1 MHKLSDQLET
11 APPTGI
17 HPSDVLQTYFES
29 QVCWGPDRI
38 AVECSGETL
47 SYARLNGYANQI
59 ARTLRRR
66 GVRTGD
72 LVGIYLEKSVRLF
85 AAILG
90 VLKAGAAY
98 VPIDPKLPLDRIRD
112 IVADSGARI
121 LVTEGAL
128 AEAIADSVST
138 AFLRLDRDKREIGT
152 WLPVNVPPT
161 DIGLTPKHLCY
172 VIYTSGSTGRPKG
185 VMVEHRNA
193 ATFLSTLKP
202 VYGISA
208 TDRIYQGFSVGFDAS
223 VEEIWA
229 ALSLGGTLV
238 VPSEA
243 LTRSPMDVAEF
254 IKANRVTYFS
264 TVPTFLSMID
274 RDLPTV
280 RILVLGGEVCTPELV
295 ARWAKPD
302 RRVLNTYGPTE
313 TTVVAT
319 WAECHSGEPVTIG
332 HALPGYE
339 TLVLDQDMRPVA
351 PGQVGELYIGG
362 PAVARGYMNQPELT
376 AQRFLAN
383 PLLPCDSSHQRVY
396 RTHDLVRLTENGALQ
411 FLGRIDGQVKIRG
424 FRVELSEIEAV
435 LMEQPTIR
443 AAAVKVVDAGAG
455 RELAAYV
462 VLEESTLLNR
472 ATIAHLLR
480 RRLPE
485 YMVPKYLDQLPE
497 LPLMTSG
504 KVNRAALPSPVCP
517 LKGADREVISPA
529 DELERVL
536 ASIWED
542 CLGVSP
548 ISVADDF
555 FIDLGGHSLVAAK
568 TISEL
573 RSRTNSSC
581 LSVRDM
587 YRHRTIR
594 DFAKHLRELGI
605 CAAKQQADVEPERE
619 TLSRTTFESVHPLER
634 WTVVTLQ
641 ALGLLV
647 FYSLAAS
654 PIAYAILMITSVIDG
669 HIGISK
675 AIWISTAIGFAAWPS
690 MLILSIALKWIVIG
704 RYKAGRYPV
713 WSFYYFRWW
722 PVTRFQA
729 LSWSEMFVGTPL
741 MSVYFRAMGARVGRH
756 VTINTSLC
764 LTFDTIAI
772 DDNTSIGSETQL
784 LGYRVDDG
792 MLVVGNLSIGKD
804 CFVGQHCC
812 LGLNTR
818 LGDGARLDDMS
829 LLADGT
835 VMAPGEGRRGA
846 PTMRARVAV
855 PSLDNGHPKRRHPC
869 LFGAI
874 HIGLIYMMGYFLTFT
889 ALPAIFAVAA
899 ALILGGPLFGIAAA
913 FLSVPISIVW
923 YALAVIAVKR
933 LCIGRIAPGI
943 YRLESRHYVR
953 HWFLEYLLR
962 NTRTILLPVYATVY
976 LPGFLRMLGAKIGR
990 GSEISTVMHISP
1002 DLTEVGNGSFLAD
1015 ASLVG
1020 GARIH
1025 AGAIEIRPTKIG
1037 HKTFIGNSAIVPGGS
1052 TLGEDV
1058 LIAVM
1063 STPPAGAQLVPDGTR
1078 WPGSPGFALPRTQA
1092 DSSFAETET
1101 FAPVRRARWMRAIV
1115 DAMRILTP
1123 GLVSTGCLIAFAA
1136 YLVAGYRTVP
1146 LWAVIASVPFV
1157 ALALALLAIGLTAAI
1172 KWLAIGRYEP
1182 TVKPLWCPFVW
1193 INELVNGAYESIA
1206 APAMTPMMGTPFI
1219 APCLRMMGC
1228 KIGKWCFIETTLFS
1242 EFDLVEVGDLTA
1254 LNLGAT
1260 VQTHLFEDRVLK
1272 ADHLRI
1278 DEGCT
1283 VGNMAVVLYGTAMRR
1298 GAHLGPLSVLMK
1310 GETLAAFTRWT
1321 GIPCEQITTA
1331 PLEATPFAASVPAPA
1346 RVEQGGQSSCVIR
1359 TTMRRPS

>member
-1 MHKLSDQLET
+1 MDRLTDQAERG
-11 APPTGI
+11 PSTGV
-17 HPSDVLQTYFES
+17 HTSANVLHTYFES
-29 QVCWGPDRI
+29 HVCWGSDRT
-38 AVECSGETL
+38 AVEYSGETL

-72 LVGIYLEKSVRLF
+72 LVGIYLEKSARLF
-85 AAILG
+85 AALLG

-98 VPIDPKLPLDRIRD
+98 VPIDPNLPLDRIRS
-112 IVADSGARI
+112 IVTDSGARM
-121 LVTEGAL
+121 LVTEAAL
-128 AEAIADSVST
+128 AETVADSVST
-138 AFLRLDRDKREIGT
+138 EFLLLDDDRREIAAR
-152 WLPVNVPPT
+152 LPVNVSPT
-161 DIGLTPKHLCY
+161 DIGLTPEHLSY

-193 ATFLSTLKP
+193 VAFVSSLKP

-208 TDRIYQGFSVGFDAS
+208 ADRIYQGFSVAFDAS

-238 VPSEA
+238 VPSECLA
-243 LTRSPMDVAEF
+243 RSPMDVAEF
-254 IKANRVTYFS
+254 ITANRITYFS

-274 RDLPTV
+274 HDLPTV

-295 ARWAKPD
+295 ARWAKPG
-302 RRVLNTYGPTE
+302 RRMLNTYGPTE

-319 WAECHSGEPVTIG
+319 WAECCPGELVTIG
-332 HALPGYE
+332 SALPGYE
-339 TLVLDQDMRPVA
+339 TYVLDQDMRPVV
-351 PGQVGELYIGG
+351 PGQEGELYIGG

-383 PLLPCDSSHQRVY
+383 PLLPCNNKHQRVY
-396 RTHDLVRLTENGALQ
+396 RTHDLVRLTEDGTLQ
-411 FLGRIDGQVKIRG
+411 FIGRIDGQVKIRG
-424 FRVELSEIEAV
+424 FRVELSEIEAA
-435 LMEQPTIR
+435 LTEQPGIR

-455 RELAAYV
+455 KELAAYV
-462 VLEESTLLNR
+462 VIEGNTTLDR
-472 ATIAHLLR
+472 AAMAEVLR

-485 YMVPKYLDQLPE
+485 YMIPKYLDQLFE

-504 KVNRAALPSPVCP
+504 KVNRAALPSPVSP
-517 LKGADREVISPA
+517 LKGADREVIAPA
-529 DELERVL
+529 DELEGALARV
-536 ASIWED
+536 WED

-548 ISVADDF
+548 ISVVDDF
-555 FIDLGGHSLVAAK
+555 FLDLGGHSLVAAK
-568 TISEL
+568 TVTVL
-573 RSRTNSSC
+573 RSKMNSSC
-581 LSVRDM
+581 FSVRDI
-587 YRHRTIR
+587 YRHRTVR

-605 CAAKQQADVEPERE
+605 SAAQPQQTDVEPERE
-619 TLSRTTFESVHPLER
+619 TLSRAAFESVHAPER
-634 WTVVTLQ
+634 WTVVVLQ
-641 ALGLLV
+641 AVALLL
-647 FYSLAAS
+647 FYGLAAS

-669 HIGISK
+669 HIGIGK
-675 AIWISTAIGFAAWPS
+675 AIWISTVVGFAAWPS

-704 RYKAGRYPV
+704 RYKLGRYPV
-713 WSFYYFRWW
+713 WGFYYFRWW
-722 PVTRFQA
+722 LVTRFQA
-729 LSWSEMFVGTPL
+729 LSWSEIFVGTPL
-741 MSVYFRAMGARVGRH
+741 MSLYFRAMGASVGRH

-764 LTFDTIAI
+764 STFDTIAI
-772 DDNTSIGSETQL
+772 GDNTSIGSETQL

-792 MLVVGNLSIGKD
+792 MLLIGNVSIGKD
-804 CFVGQHCC
+804 CFVGLHCC

-835 VMAPGEGRRGA
+835 AMAPGEARRGA
-846 PTMRARVAV
+846 PAMRAQVAV
-855 PSLDNGHPKRRHPC
+855 PSLDNGGPRRRHPR

-874 HIGLIYMMGYFLTFT
+874 HLGLIYMMGYFLIFT

-899 ALILGGPLFGIAAA
+899 ALILGGPLYGIAAA
-913 FLSVPISIVW
+913 FLSVPVSIVW
-923 YALAVIAVKR
+923 YALAVVAVKR
-933 LCIGRIAPGI
+933 LCIGRIEPGI

-990 GSEISTVMHISP
+990 GCEISTVMHISP
-1002 DLTEVGNGSFLAD
+1002 DLAEVGNGSFLAD

-1025 AGAIEIRPTKIG
+1025 SGAVEIHPTRIG
-1037 HKTFIGNSAIVPGGS
+1037 HKTFIGNSALVPGGS
-1052 TLGEDV
+1052 ALGDDV
-1058 LIAVM
+1058 LIGVM
-1063 STPPAGAQLVPDGTR
+1063 STPPVGWPLVPDGTR
-1078 WPGSPGFALPRTQA
+1078 WLGSPSFALPRTQA
-1092 DSSFAETET
+1092 ASCFAESET
-1101 FAPVRRARWMRAIV
+1101 FAPGRRARGMRAII

-1123 GLVSTGCLIAFAA
+1123 GVVGTGCLVALAA
-1136 YLVAGYRTVP
+1136 HLVAGYRTLP

-1157 ALALALLAIGLTAAI
+1157 ALALALLAVGLTAAI
-1172 KWLAIGRYEP
+1172 KRLAIGRFEP
-1182 TVKPLWCPFVW
+1182 TVKPLWSPFVW
-1193 INELVNGAYESIA
+1193 TNELVNGAYESIA

-1242 EFDLVEVGDLTA
+1242 EFDLVEVGDLAA

-1260 VQTHLFEDRVLK
+1260 IQTHLFEERILK

-1278 DEGCT
+1278 GEGCT
-1283 VGNMAVVLYGTAMRR
+1283 VGNMAVVLYGTAMHR
-1298 GAHLGPLSVLMK
+1298 GTNLGPLSLLMK
-1310 GETLAAFTRWT
+1310 GETLPAFTRWA
-1321 GIPCEQITTA
+1321 GIPCEQI
-1331 PLEATPFAASVPAPA
+1331 S
-1346 RVEQGGQSSCVIR
+1346 
-1359 TTMRRPS
+1359 